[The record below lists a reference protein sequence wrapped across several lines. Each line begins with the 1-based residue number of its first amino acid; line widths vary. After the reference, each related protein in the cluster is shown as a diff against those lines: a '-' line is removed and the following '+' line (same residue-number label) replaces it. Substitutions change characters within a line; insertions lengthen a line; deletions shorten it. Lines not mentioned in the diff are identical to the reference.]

1 MSGSRSVFVFVLLL
15 TSLAR
20 AESIAIVDVN
30 VVPMNAETVLADQ
43 TVIVSDGRIER
54 IGGTAAIRVPDGVTV
69 IDGGDRYLMPGLS
82 EMHAHVPPAGAESLE
97 RVLSLYVANGVTLA
111 RGMLGE
117 PGHLVLRQQLLDGEI
132 LGPRLF
138 TSGPSFNGDSV
149 SNPDQGR
156 SMVRDQKEAG
166 YDFLKIHPGLTRAE
180 FTAIAATANEL
191 GIPFAG
197 HVPADAGVR
206 LALELGIATIDHLDG
221 YMQAIVPAD
230 SASGGDGGFFGL
242 YLAAQADEASIDDI
256 VAATRAAGTWNVPT
270 QALFVHWI
278 SDIAPEEM
286 RTWPEMRYMPADTL
300 DDWVASKEST
310 IGDAGYSPTLA
321 NRAIDLRRKL
331 IKALHDAGAGLLL
344 GSDAPQVFNVPGFS
358 IHHELQYLVDAG
370 LTPYEALRTGTVNPA
385 RYFGS
390 EERWGTVEVGRD
402 ADLVLLEGN
411 PLEDISATREVRG
424 VMVRGRWV
432 SHDDIG
438 AMLKALEN

>member
-1 MSGSRSVFVFVLLL
+1 
-15 TSLAR
+15 
-20 AESIAIVDVN
+20 
-30 VVPMNAETVLADQ
+30 
-43 TVIVSDGRIER
+43 
-54 IGGTAAIRVPDGVTV
+54 
-69 IDGGDRYLMPGLS
+69 
-82 EMHAHVPPAGAESLE
+82 
-97 RVLSLYVANGVTLA
+97 
-111 RGMLGE
+111 
-117 PGHLVLRQQLLDGEI
+117 
-132 LGPRLF
+132 
-138 TSGPSFNGDSV
+138 
-149 SNPDQGR
+149 
-156 SMVRDQKEAG
+156 MVRDQKEAG

-385 RYFGS
+385 RFFGS

>member
-1 MSGSRSVFVFVLLL
+1 
-15 TSLAR
+15 
-20 AESIAIVDVN
+20 
-30 VVPMNAETVLADQ
+30 
-43 TVIVSDGRIER
+43 
-54 IGGTAAIRVPDGVTV
+54 
-69 IDGGDRYLMPGLS
+69 
-82 EMHAHVPPAGAESLE
+82 
-97 RVLSLYVANGVTLA
+97 
-111 RGMLGE
+111 
-117 PGHLVLRQQLLDGEI
+117 
-132 LGPRLF
+132 
-138 TSGPSFNGDSV
+138 
-149 SNPDQGR
+149 
-156 SMVRDQKEAG
+156 MVREQKEAG

-331 IKALHDAGAGLLL
+331 IKALH
-344 GSDAPQVFNVPGFS
+344 
-358 IHHELQYLVDAG
+358 
-370 LTPYEALRTGTVNPA
+370 EALRTGTVNPA
-385 RYFGS
+385 RFFGS